1 MLSAQNI
8 GVSFG
13 GFTLFDNL
21 NFRLGNGDRV
31 ALIGKNGAGKSTL
44 LKLISQE
51 QNPTSGSFAIEKD
64 CKIGYL
70 PQDLDF
76 NNTGN
81 VLEEAYKAFEE
92 IINIE
97 QRQDV
102 INHQLEV
109 RTDYESDEY
118 SNLIIEL
125 TDSTSLYELLGGY
138 QYKAKTE
145 RILLGLGFKSKDF
158 DKPTKEFSGGWRMR
172 IELAKL
178 LLKENEILL
187 LDEPT
192 NHLDIDSIIWLEQF
206 LMKYKGAVLL
216 VSHDRI
222 FLDNVTNRTI
232 EIVQKHIYDFKKS
245 YSDYLQLRQELIEQQ
260 KSAKKNQDKQI
271 QDTEKLIERFR
282 AKASKASMAQ
292 SLIKK
297 LDKIDRI
304 EIDQEETQT
313 MKLNFPVSKQPGK
326 TILETERISKIY
338 GENIVFNNVD
348 LLLERGSKVA
358 FVGQNGQ
365 GKSTLAKII
374 VGEIKYQGNLKLG
387 HNVEIGYFA
396 QNQSEY
402 LDGQLTILETVQEAA
417 TEKNRSSVRNI
428 LGAFL
433 FRGDDVDKKVSV
445 LSGGERNRLAL
456 CKLLLQPFNVLVMDE
471 PTNHLDIA
479 SKDILKQALKN
490 FQGTL
495 ILVSHD
501 RDFLEGLCSLVL
513 EFKSQ
518 KVKMHLGGVKSYL
531 EEKKAHSF
539 TEISNQKNS
548 ETNPIENKDN
558 AVDYLIQKKINN
570 TKSRINKLEN
580 KIDMLEK
587 KIKAIDLELEIN
599 YEKTIA
605 STDFFEKYHAQKKE
619 LQGNIDH
626 WEIEQKKL
634 EKIIKNND

>member
-21 NFRLGNGDRV
+21 NFRLGQGDRV

-44 LKLISQE
+44 LKLIAQE
-51 QNPTSGSFAIEKD
+51 QSPTSGSFAIEKQ

-76 NNTGN
+76 DNTGS
-81 VLEEAYKAFEE
+81 VLEESYKAFKE
-92 IINIE
+92 IIEIE
-97 QRQDV
+97 QRQDI
-102 INHQLEV
+102 INHQLEI

-118 SNLIIEL
+118 ADLIIEL
-125 TDSTSLYELLGGY
+125 TESTSNYELLGGY

-145 RILLGLGFKSKDF
+145 RILLGLGFKNQDF
-158 DKPTKEFSGGWRMR
+158 NKPTKEFSGGWRMR

-178 LLKENEILL
+178 LLKEDDILL

-222 FLDNVTNRTI
+222 FLDSVTNRTI
-232 EIVQKHIYDFKKS
+232 EIVQKHIFDFKKS
-245 YSDYLQLRQELIEQQ
+245 YSEYLKLRHEIIEQQ

-304 EIDQEETQT
+304 EVDQEEIQT

-326 TILETERISKIY
+326 IILESENVSKQY

-348 LLLERGSKVA
+348 LLFERGSKIA

-374 VGEIKYQGNLKLG
+374 VGEIEYQGNLKLG
-387 HNVEIGYFA
+387 HNVEIAYFA

-402 LDGQLTILETVQEAA
+402 LNGQLTILETVQEAA
-417 TEKNRSSVRNI
+417 TEKNRSSVRDL

-445 LSGGERNRLAL
+445 LSGGERNRLSL

-479 SKDILKQALKN
+479 SKDILKQALKK

-501 RDFLEGLCSLVL
+501 RDFLDDLCSLVL
-513 EFKSQ
+513 EFKAQ

-531 EEKKAHSF
+531 EEKQVQNF
-539 TEISNQKNS
+539 TEIEKHKTTVEESSKIKN
-548 ETNPIENKDN
+548 NG
-558 AVDYLIQKKINN
+558 VDYSTQKQINN
-570 TKSRINKLEN
+570 TKNRIKKLEN
-580 KIDMLEK
+580 KIDFLEK

-599 YEKTIA
+599 YDETIA
-605 STDFFEKYHAQKKE
+605 SPDFFDKYHAQKKE
-619 LQGNIDH
+619 LEDCVDQ
-626 WEIEQKKL
+626 WETDQYKL
-634 EKIIKNND
+634 EKMIGNYD

>member
-21 NFRLGNGDRV
+21 NFRLGYGDRV

-44 LKLISQE
+44 LKLIAQE
-51 QNPTSGSFAIEKD
+51 QSATSGSFAIEKN

-76 NNTGN
+76 DNTVS
-81 VLEEAYKAFEE
+81 VLEETYKAFDE
-92 IINIE
+92 ILEIEKKQNFINQE
-97 QRQDV
+97 
-102 INHQLEV
+102 LET
-109 RTDYESDEY
+109 RTDYESDDY

-125 TDSTSLYELLGGY
+125 TESTTNYELLGGY
-138 QYKAKTE
+138 HYKAKTE
-145 RILLGLGFKSKDF
+145 RILLGLGFKSIEF
-158 DKPTKEFSGGWRMR
+158 DKPTQEFSGGWRMR

-178 LLKENEILL
+178 LLRENDILL

-232 EIVQKHIYDFKKS
+232 EIVQKQIYDFKKS
-245 YSDYLQLRQELIEQQ
+245 YSSYLILRQELIEQQ

-304 EIDQEETQT
+304 EVDQEESQT
-313 MKLNFPVSKQPGK
+313 MRLNFPLSKQPGK
-326 TILETERISKIY
+326 VILETENVSKNY
-338 GENIVFNNVD
+338 GEKIVFNNVD
-348 LLLERGSKVA
+348 LLIERGSKIA

-365 GKSTLAKII
+365 GKSTLAKLI
-374 VGEIKYQGNLKLG
+374 VGEIKFKGNLSLG

-402 LDGQLTILETVQEAA
+402 LDGQLTVLETVQEAA
-417 TEKNRSSVRNI
+417 TEKNRSSVRDI

-433 FRGDDVDKKVSV
+433 FRGDDVDKKVTV

-479 SKDILKQALKN
+479 SKDILKQALKK

-501 RDFLEGLCSLVL
+501 RDFLDELCDLIL
-513 EFKSQ
+513 EFKDQ

-531 EEKKAHSF
+531 EEKKIQNF
-539 TEISNQKNS
+539 TEISNNKKSGNKLSQKS
-548 ETNPIENKDN
+548 DN
-558 AVDYLIQKKINN
+558 EINYSNQKKINSSKN
-570 TKSRINKLEN
+570 RINKLEN
-580 KIDMLEK
+580 KIDILEK

-599 YEKTIA
+599 YEETIA
-605 STDFFEKYHAQKKE
+605 SNDFFDKYHLQKKE
-619 LQGNIDH
+619 LQNNIDD
-626 WEIEQKKL
+626 WEFEQKKL

>member
-8 GVSFG
+8 GVTFG
-13 GFTLFDNL
+13 GFTLFENL

-44 LKLISQE
+44 LKLIAQE
-51 QNPTSGSFAIEKD
+51 QYPNSGSFALEKQ

-76 NNTGN
+76 DNTGN
-81 VLEEAYKAFEE
+81 VLDESYKAFDE
-92 IINIE
+92 IIEIE
-97 QRQDV
+97 KRQDI
-102 INHQLEV
+102 INHELET

-118 SNLIIEL
+118 SKLILEL
-125 TDSTSLYELLGGY
+125 TESTSKYELLGGY

-145 RILLGLGFKSKDF
+145 RILLGLGFNSIDF
-158 DKPTKEFSGGWRMR
+158 YKLTSEFSGGWRMR

-178 LLKENEILL
+178 LLRENDILL

-216 VSHDRI
+216 VSHDRV

-232 EIVQKHIYDFKKS
+232 EIVQKQIYDFKKS
-245 YSDYLQLRQELIEQQ
+245 YSNYLKLRQELIDQQ

-271 QDTEKLIERFR
+271 QNTEKLIERFR

-297 LDKIDRI
+297 LEKIERI
-304 EIDQEETQT
+304 EIDQEETQV
-313 MKLNFPVSKQPGK
+313 MKLNFPLSKQPGK
-326 TILETERISKIY
+326 IILETESVSKQY
-338 GENIVFNNVD
+338 GENIVFKNVD
-348 LLLERGSKVA
+348 LLLERGSKIA

-374 VGEIKYQGNLKLG
+374 VGEIKFQGNLKIG

-402 LDGQLTILETVQEAA
+402 LEGQLTILETVLEAA
-417 TEKNRSSVRNI
+417 NENNRSSVRDI

-433 FRGDDVDKKVSV
+433 FKGDDVDKKVSV

-471 PTNHLDIA
+471 PTNHLDIV
-479 SKDILKQALKN
+479 SKDILKQALKK

-501 RDFLEGLCSLVL
+501 RDFLDELCDLVM
-513 EFKSQ
+513 EFKNQ
-518 KVKMHLGGVKSYL
+518 KVKTYLGGIKSYL
-531 EEKKAHSF
+531 DEKKLNNFSDIKN
-539 TEISNQKNS
+539 TESKEKIKSKHKNAPLEYSNQKLV
-548 ETNPIENKDN
+548 NK
-558 AVDYLIQKKINN
+558 LKSKIN
-570 TKSRINKLEN
+570 TLES
-580 KIDMLEK
+580 KIDKLEK
-587 KIKAIDLELEIN
+587 KIKAIDVELEIN
-599 YEKTIA
+599 YDETIA
-605 STDFFEKYHAQKKE
+605 SDDFFVKYHSLKKE
-619 LQGNIDH
+619 LQEYIDQ
-626 WEIEQKKL
+626 WDIEQEKL
-634 EKIIKNND
+634 EKINRIND

>member
-21 NFRLGNGDRV
+21 NFRLGQGDRV

-44 LKLISQE
+44 LKLIAQE
-51 QNPTSGSFAIEKD
+51 QTPTSGSFAIEKQ

-76 NNTGN
+76 DNTGS
-81 VLEEAYKAFEE
+81 VLEETYKAFEE
-92 IINIE
+92 ILEIE
-97 QRQDV
+97 KRQDF
-102 INHQLEV
+102 INQELEA

-125 TDSTSLYELLGGY
+125 TESTSNYELLGGY

-145 RILLGLGFKSKDF
+145 RILLGLGFKSIEF
-158 DKPTKEFSGGWRMR
+158 DKPTQEFSGGWRMR

-178 LLKENEILL
+178 LLRENDILL

-245 YSDYLQLRQELIEQQ
+245 YSEYLQLRQELIEQQ

-548 ETNPIENKDN
+548 ETNPTENKDN

>member
-8 GVSFG
+8 GVFFG

-21 NFRLGNGDRV
+21 NFRLGKGDRV

-44 LKLISQE
+44 LKLIAQE
-51 QNPTSGSFAIEKD
+51 QTPTSGNFAIEKQ

-76 NNTGN
+76 DNTVS
-81 VLEEAYKAFEE
+81 VLEEAYKAFKEILE
-92 IINIE
+92 IEKRQDIIN
-97 QRQDV
+97 Q
-102 INHQLEV
+102 QLEI
-109 RTDYESDEY
+109 RTDYESDDY

-125 TDSTSLYELLGGY
+125 TESTTNYELLGGY

-145 RILLGLGFKSKDF
+145 RILLGLGFKSIDF
-158 DKPTKEFSGGWRMR
+158 DKPTQEFSGGWRMR

-178 LLKENEILL
+178 LLRENDILL

-206 LMKYKGAVLL
+206 LMKYTGAVLL

-232 EIVQKHIYDFKKS
+232 EIVQKQIYDFKKS
-245 YSDYLQLRQELIEQQ
+245 YSSYLTLRKELIEQQ
-260 KSAKKNQDKQI
+260 KLAKKNQDKQI

-304 EIDQEETQT
+304 EVDQEESQT
-313 MKLNFPVSKQPGK
+313 MRLNFPLSKQPGK
-326 TILETERISKIY
+326 VILETDKVSKHY
-338 GENIVFNNVD
+338 GDNIVFNDVD
-348 LLLERGSKVA
+348 LLIERGSKIA

-365 GKSTLAKII
+365 GKSTLAKLI
-374 VGEIKYQGNLKLG
+374 VGEIKFEGKLNLG

-402 LDGQLTILETVQEAA
+402 LDGKLTILDTVQQAA
-417 TEKNRSSVRNI
+417 TEKNRSSVRDV

-479 SKDILKQALKN
+479 SKDILKQALKK

-501 RDFLEGLCSLVL
+501 RDFLDELCDLVL
-513 EFKSQ
+513 EFKDQ

-531 EEKKAHSF
+531 EEKKIQNF
-539 TEISNQKNS
+539 TEITINKSSGNKLS
-548 ETNPIENKDN
+548 EKSDKGIS
-558 AVDYLIQKKINN
+558 YSIQKKVNN
-570 TKSRINKLEN
+570 LKNKINKLEN
-580 KIDMLEK
+580 KIDRLEK
-587 KIKAIDLELEIN
+587 KIIAIDLELEIN
-599 YEKTIA
+599 YEETIA
-605 STDFFEKYHAQKKE
+605 PADFFENYHSQKKE
-619 LQGNIDH
+619 LQDNIDN
-626 WEIEQKKL
+626 WELEQKKL
-634 EKIIKNND
+634 EKLIKNND